1 MEQTG
6 FAHVARLELD
16 DLLEQLVARARDVQQ
31 TQSRLRALLDAQ
43 LAIARTDDLN
53 VVLQHIVEAARQLV
67 NAKYAALG
75 VVTEGRLTRFVHTG
89 MSPETVAGIGGLPEG
104 KGLLGLLVDYPQV
117 LRLKDI
123 GEHHA
128 SVGFP
133 GGHPPMRSFL
143 GMPIRV
149 GERVFGN
156 LYLTEKLTEKHEL
169 TTELT
174 TALTTEFTVEDEEL
188 ALALAAAAATAIE
201 NATLLD
207 ESRRRQSW
215 QNTMIGIITGLL
227 GGDDGDEALLRLVRY
242 AREVLGAQG
251 AGINTPVDDSDE
263 WQAAF
268 TDGTFARYQGVR
280 IPMRNSITATAI
292 AAGELVVI
300 PDPTTDDRT
309 SATTRDAAIGTIG
322 ETLAIPLRGNDRIT
336 GVLVC
341 SRRPGSGGFD
351 HLDREMICAIAA
363 HAGLALELAQIRRE
377 NENLRRLEDRAQI
390 AESLRQSVI
399 QRLFQLG
406 LKLQGAAARAVKP
419 DVRDTIQEQVTEI
432 DQIIADIRT
441 AVFSLE
447 RP

>member
-1 MEQTG
+1 MEETG
-6 FAHVARLELD
+6 FAHAARLELD
-16 DLLEQLVARARDVQQ
+16 DLLDQLVARARDVQQ

-53 VVLQHIVEAARQLV
+53 VVLQHIVEAARKLV
-67 NAKYAALG
+67 NANYAALG

-89 MSPETVAGIGGLPEG
+89 MSPETVAAIGCLPEG

-117 LRLKDI
+117 SRLRDI

-133 GGHPPMRSFL
+133 EAHPPMRSFL
-143 GMPIRV
+143 GMPIR

-156 LYLTEKLTEKHEL
+156 LYLTEKVGG
-169 TTELT
+169 
-174 TALTTEFTVEDEEL
+174 TEFTAEDEEL
-188 ALALAAAAATAIE
+188 ALALATAAATAIE

-242 AREVLGAQG
+242 AREILGAEG
-251 AGINTPVDDSDE
+251 AGINTPVEGSDE
-263 WQAAF
+263 WQSAF
-268 TDGTFARYQGVR
+268 TDGTFKRYQGVR

-309 SATTRDAAIGTIG
+309 SATTRGEAIGTIG
-322 ETLAIPLRGNDRIT
+322 ETLAIPLRGNDRIA

-377 NENLRRLEDRAQI
+377 NENLHRLEDRARI

-419 DVRDTIQEQVTEI
+419 DVRDTIQEQVIEI

-447 RP
+447 G

>member
-1 MEQTG
+1 MEETG
-6 FAHVARLELD
+6 FAHAARLELD

-31 TQSRLRALLDAQ
+31 TQSRLRALLDAHQ
-43 LAIARTDDLN
+43 AIARTDDLN
-53 VVLQHIVEAARQLV
+53 VVLQHIVDAAGRLV
-67 NAKYAALG
+67 NAGYAALG
-75 VVTEGRLTRFVHTG
+75 VVTEGRLTRFVHSG
-89 MSPETVAGIGGLPEG
+89 MPPAEVGRIGRLPEG

-117 LRLKDI
+117 LRLRDI

-133 GGHPPMRSFL
+133 EGHPPMRSFL

-156 LYLTEKLTEKHEL
+156 LYLTEKLG
-169 TTELT
+169 
-174 TALTTEFTVEDEEL
+174 AAEFTHEDEEL

-215 QNTMIGIITGLL
+215 QSTMIGIITGLL
-227 GGDDGDEALLRLVRY
+227 AGDDGDDALRRLVRY
-242 AREVLGAQG
+242 ARQILGAEG
-251 AGINTPVDDSDE
+251 AGINIPIEDAGQ
-263 WQAAF
+263 WRAAF
-268 TDGTFARYQGVR
+268 TDGSYTRYQDVL
-280 IPMRNSITATAI
+280 IPMEHSITATAI

-300 PDPTTDDRT
+300 PDPTTDVRT
-309 SATTRDAAIGTIG
+309 SATTRGEAIGTIG
-322 ETLAIPLRGNDRIT
+322 ETLAVPLRGNDRIT

-351 HLDREMICAIAA
+351 LLDREMICAIAA

-377 NENLRRLEDRAQI
+377 NENLRRLEDRARI

-406 LKLQGAAARAVKP
+406 LKLQGAAARPIKP
-419 DVRDTIQEQVTEI
+419 EVRDTIQEQVTEI

-447 RP
+447 GPQQP

>member
-1 MEQTG
+1 MEETG
-6 FAHVARLELD
+6 FAHAARLELD

-53 VVLQHIVEAARQLV
+53 VVLQHIVDAAGKLV
-67 NAKYAALG
+67 SAGYAALG
-75 VVTEGRLTRFVHTG
+75 VVTEGRLTRFVHSG
-89 MSPETVAGIGGLPEG
+89 MSPEDVDRIGHLPEG

-117 LRLKDI
+117 LRLRDI

-133 GGHPPMRSFL
+133 AGHPPMRSFL

-149 GERVFGN
+149 GDRVFGN
-156 LYLTEKLTEKHEL
+156 LYLTEKCGTGGEL
-169 TTELT
+169 TGF
-174 TALTTEFTVEDEEL
+174 TAEDEEL

-227 GGDDGDEALLRLVRY
+227 AGDDGDEALLRLVRY
-242 AREVLGAQG
+242 ARDILGAEG
-251 AGINTPVDDSDE
+251 AGINTPDE
-263 WQAAF
+263 DTGEWRAAF
-268 TDGTFARYQGVR
+268 TDGSFTRYQDVR
-280 IPMRNSITATAI
+280 IPTQNSITATAI

-300 PDPTTDDRT
+300 PDPTTDERT
-309 SATTRDAAIGTIG
+309 SATTRGEAIGTIG
-322 ETLAIPLRGNDRIT
+322 ETLAIPLQGNDRIT

-363 HAGLALELAQIRRE
+363 HAGLALELAEVRRD
-377 NENLRRLEDRAQI
+377 NENLRRLEDRARI

-406 LKLQGAAARAVKP
+406 LKLQGAAARSVKP

-447 RP
+447 GPQQP